1 MTSFSEIKGVYTIID
16 PEATKGRDIFEVTKQ
31 VLNAGVKVFQYRDKL
46 NERNHFLENAFKLK
60 ELSNDY
66 GACFV
71 INDAVDIARIV
82 DADYLHVG
90 QSDLPVTYCREILNP
105 QQKIGRSNGSI
116 KEALE
121 SEELGVD
128 YLAIGAIFGTDTMG
142 KSHRKP
148 LGEKIISKIKS
159 QSDLPVVAI
168 GGIEISNL
176 HLVKEAGA
184 NSVCIVSAITYAENP
199 ELSAKKIV
207 DFWDSI

>member
-1 MTSFSEIKGVYTIID
+1 M
-16 PEATKGRDIFEVTKQ
+16 
-31 VLNAGVKVFQYRDKL
+31 
-46 NERNHFLENAFKLK
+46 K

-66 GACFV
+66 EACFV

-116 KEALE
+116 KEASE
-121 SEELGVD
+121 SEKLGVD

-148 LGEKIISKIKS
+148 LSEKIISKIKS